1 VPGATGPPENRLSSE
16 ASRSRPKGNG
26 GRRRG
31 PVRLLVAYDGTDY
44 HGFAENGDI
53 PTVGLALR
61 SAIEQVIGTAVELTV
76 AGRTDAGVHAW
87 GQVVSLDLPA
97 GVDLAR
103 LQKSLNGLLR
113 PAVAVRAVEPAP
125 EGFSAR
131 FSARWRRYRYTIL
144 NRPVPDPF
152 LARIAWH
159 VPEPLDLPALRLAA
173 DPLVGEHDF
182 TSFCR
187 APKVP
192 EGTPP
197 ATLVRRVTEVGW
209 ETAPTGVLWFEI
221 RANAFCHQMVRSIVG
236 LLVDVGRGRRRAGD
250 VLAVLRSRD
259 RAGVGNIAPPHGLC
273 LWEVGYPD
281 GFGSLASPTVTT
293 QEVWR

>member
-1 VPGATGPPENRLSSE
+1 MTL
-16 ASRSRPKGNG
+16 
-26 GRRRG
+26 
-31 PVRLLVAYDGTDY
+31 VRILLAYDGTDY
-44 HGFAENGDI
+44 HGFAENVGV
-53 PTVGLALR
+53 PTVGGAVR
-61 SAIEQVIGTAVELTV
+61 TAIEQVLGVPVELTA

-97 GVDLAR
+97 GAELDR
-103 LQKSLNGLLR
+103 LQRSVNALLR
-113 PAVAVRAVEPAP
+113 PAVVVRAVEPVP
-125 EGFSAR
+125 QGFDAR
-131 FSARWRRYRYTIL
+131 FSALWRRYRYTVL

-152 LARIAWH
+152 LARTTWH
-159 VPEPLDLPALRLAA
+159 VPEPLDVAALRLAA

-192 EGTPP
+192 DGAPP
-197 ATLVRRVTEVGW
+197 APLVRRVTEVGW
-209 ETAPTGVLWFEI
+209 ETGRSGVLRFEI

-236 LLVDVGRGRRRAGD
+236 LLVDVGRGRRRAGE
-250 VLAVLRSRD
+250 VLAVLRAKD

-281 GFGSLASPTVTT
+281 GFGSAAG
-293 QEVWR
+293 